1 MKKLNAETEINLQQ
15 RLVATELRNF
25 KSKKDAAIQPLIDE
39 FYWQVAQGKPKEEL
53 KIMADNILL
62 EIKNGPPFVYS

>member
-1 MKKLNAETEINLQQ
+1 MNDLKMQLQK

-25 KSKKDAAIQPLIDE
+25 KAKKDSAIEPLCEE
-39 FYWQVAQGKPKEEL
+39 FFEQKASGKSPEEL
-53 KIMADNILL
+53 KIMADNILF